1 MPKVSVIM
9 PNYNHARYLKER
21 MDSIL
26 AQDYPDFEV
35 ILLDESTYSSLMPM
49 TSSPRLIW
57 PRLYWPLTRIQPSR

>member
-35 ILLDESTYSSLMPM
+35 IRGSRSSSLTTP
-49 TSSPRLIW
+49 TPAIRSSNG
-57 PRLYWPLTRIQPSR
+57 SVG